1 LSQNL
6 KNCKTHK
13 KSHIEPLCITDQ
25 EYGGHNQETHC
36 FGQFLVKT
44 GDFHY
49 NPRLTPMYFGQKFEN
64 FENL

>member
-1 LSQNL
+1 M
-6 KNCKTHK
+6 
-13 KSHIEPLCITDQ
+13 
-25 EYGGHNQETHC
+25 GGHNQETHC